1 MKGVME
7 VSKAILV
14 TTAVYGW
21 LAVQTVREV
30 QHALTRYAREKYAQR
45 PIDF

>member
-7 VSKAILV
+7 ASKAILV

-30 QHALTRYAREKYAQR
+30 HYALTRYAREKYVQR

>member
-1 MKGVME
+1 VKSVVE
-7 VSKAILV
+7 VTKAVLV
-14 TTAVYGW
+14 TSAVYGW

-30 QHALTRYAREKYAQR
+30 RHALTRYAREKYAQR

>member
-7 VSKAILV
+7 ASKAILM

-21 LAVQTVREV
+21 LAVQTVREA

>member
-7 VSKAILV
+7 AVKAILV
-14 TTAVYGW
+14 TSAVYGW
-21 LAVQTVREV
+21 LAAQTAREAH
-30 QHALTRYAREKYAQR
+30 HALTRYAREKYAQR